1 MKRAAVLCASGI
13 GDGLL
18 MMIAAHNLKKKG
30 YIVTIFH
37 NANEALSPLFAHAH
51 FSPYP
56 PLEHLTSTL
65 KPFDRVLAQNDNSER
80 SWHLFKDR
88 ETLPQLSFFFP
99 TSSSQIQEKDYLF
112 DPCFPVATNLAKG
125 CEKLLGTLPSKDNAL
140 PVPEGKT
147 HRKYPKRIVIHP
159 TSNDPKRN
167 WSPLQFLR
175 LSQLLEHSGYTLS
188 FCVAPY
194 ERKSWEH
201 LQNVPKFQ
209 SLQEVASYIYE
220 SGYLIGN
227 DSGLGHLASNLNIPT
242 LTISGNLK
250 RVRLWRPD
258 WCLGEII
265 TPLIPL
271 PNFKGIRLRIRE
283 NFWQNFISVRR
294 TLKAFHH
301 LVKKYETNSKSS
313 SHLF

>member
-99 TSSSQIQEKDYLF
+99 PPPLKSKKRTICSI
-112 DPCFPVATNLAKG
+112 PV
-125 CEKLLGTLPSKDNAL
+125 
-140 PVPEGKT
+140 
-147 HRKYPKRIVIHP
+147 
-159 TSNDPKRN
+159 
-167 WSPLQFLR
+167 
-175 LSQLLEHSGYTLS
+175 
-188 FCVAPY
+188 
-194 ERKSWEH
+194 
-201 LQNVPKFQ
+201 FQ
-209 SLQEVASYIYE
+209 SL
-220 SGYLIGN
+220 L
-227 DSGLGHLASNLNIPT
+227 T
-242 LTISGNLK
+242 LLK
-250 RVRLWRPD
+250 DV
-258 WCLGEII
+258 
-265 TPLIPL
+265 
-271 PNFKGIRLRIRE
+271 
-283 NFWQNFISVRR
+283 
-294 TLKAFHH
+294 
-301 LVKKYETNSKSS
+301 KSS
-313 SHLF
+313 